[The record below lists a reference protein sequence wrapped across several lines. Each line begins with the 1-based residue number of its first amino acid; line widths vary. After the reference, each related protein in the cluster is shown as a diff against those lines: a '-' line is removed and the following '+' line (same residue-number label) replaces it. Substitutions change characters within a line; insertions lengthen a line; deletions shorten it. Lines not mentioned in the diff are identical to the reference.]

1 MTISQIESDVTINGD
16 LRVNGT
22 LRLSESGST
31 GVERADMVQET
42 LTPFDLPPETWRIH
56 DNMDALL
63 ADPAVGGT
71 GNDDLGIV
79 SGTYGSGVPYISTG
93 DNNGDGALT
102 KYARRMVQLPY
113 QYVAGETVVI
123 RLRAGMKT
131 TVADV
136 SATVDVQAF
145 KSDNEG
151 AVSGSDL
158 CATAA
163 TTCNSLTPAN
173 KDFTITATSLN
184 PGDWLDVRIAIATN
198 DAATVGAVIG
208 FIGRIELLCDT
219 KG

>member
-1 MTISQIESDVTINGD
+1 MTTSQIESDMTIQGD
-16 LRVNGT
+16 LRVTGT
-22 LRLSESGST
+22 LRLSDSGST
-31 GVERADMVQET
+31 GVDRADMVQES

-63 ADPAVGGT
+63 PDPAVGGT

-113 QYVAGETVVI
+113 NYVTGETVTM

-131 TVADV
+131 TVASA
-136 SATVDVQAF
+136 SATVDVECF

-163 TTCNSLTPAN
+163 TTCNSLTPAD
-173 KDFTITATSLN
+173 KDFTITATALS

-208 FIGRIELLCDT
+208 FIGRIQLLCDT